1 MKFYSRKK
9 KYKYSTGFLFFWKYQ
24 ATDGRWRQRQI
35 YWGNRETEHITS
47 RYRCIK
53 NIAQLSDGVERRDF
67 IRRTPWLNRGVE
79 DYSDEFFSQS
89 IYLRLQELKK
99 QTPLL
104 PKTYRLRQ
112 PYTPRREKV
121 VSEMEKLADKLN
133 AGFQTKTSK
142 KRERINKFAEEF
154 CKSRDLYKKK
164 AERYQNRVIKKANR
178 IREFGEKI
186 ELMIGKKGIRKRDF
200 EKYQAAFPTGTT
212 LKFCQL
218 ALRAWHRHPDPIKHS
233 YEVEGF
239 ISKMM
244 NLKNKPVLDEAA
256 INRLAVRA
264 AFSALKTTQNLVPTN
279 SVSVKA
285 RKSQF
290 YWDFFK

>member
-9 KYKYSTGFLFFWKYQ
+9 KYKYSTGFLFFWKFR
-24 ATDGRWRQRQI
+24 AKDGRWRQRQI

-47 RYRCIK
+47 RYDCIK
-53 NIAQLSDGVERRDF
+53 NIAQLSDGLERKSL

-99 QTPLL
+99 QTAML
-104 PKTYRLRQ
+104 PKQYRLRN
-112 PYTPRREKV
+112 PYTPRKEKI
-121 VSEMEKLADKLN
+121 VSEAGKLADRLN
-133 AGFQTKTSK
+133 AKFQTKNSK

-154 CKSRDLYKKK
+154 CKFKDLYEKD
-164 AERYQNRVIKKANR
+164 AERYQNRAIKKANR

-186 ELMIGKKGIRKRDF
+186 EVLTGKKRFRKRDF
-200 EKYQAAFPTGTT
+200 EKYQAAFPAGST

-218 ALRAWHRHPDPIKHS
+218 AIRTWHKHPDPINDAFQM
-233 YEVEGF
+233 EDFV
-239 ISKMM
+239 SKMV
-244 NLKNKPVLDEAA
+244 NLKNKPVLDGAA
-256 INRLAVRA
+256 INQLAVKA
-264 AFSALKTTQNLVPTN
+264 ALSSLKNNQNLVPTN